1 MTNQS
6 RILKAEEAQEFQ
18 SWTTHLAALNEE
30 FAPFFSL
37 TAPAPNAPNSSSFK
51 ADEVQVLSQHQA
63 DNDNWQNFTVP
74 GLNALS
80 SDEVDGAAGGLSAD
94 DLMAQQQMAMMAE
107 AAGGEFDLKPNA
119 EDASSENGEE
129 TVFDDGFADA
139 IPGSVTIPPVS
150 DDEAFTEARE
160 RGFAE
165 GFEAGMSDGL
175 AQGIAKGESEAQAQ
189 VELILTQELEKLAL
203 TEHAL
208 GQVTNVLGDA
218 LFKPMQRLALHMAKE
233 LVRGE
238 LTVSDAAVTR
248 LVKGCM
254 ERLDVTQGKLQV
266 YMNDEDFQLLQEDS
280 MLQGKIA
287 YLPSSDLQPGSVRV
301 EQADSWVDDLLE
313 ERLLM
318 LSNQALG
325 EVDNKLL
332 APVAHLADEE
342 QEALFSAVSDA
353 DQATTTEALAESE
366 APAKTELE
374 QEQDTESA
382 EKQQQTRAAEDQQGL
397 PEVASQ
403 VTESQPEIAAENIES
418 PESDSSLLAP
428 ESRPEEPETVQDQ
441 VNIDAADDV
450 IEPTDPVSDDEDE
463 IF

>member
-1 MTNQS
+1 
-6 RILKAEEAQEFQ
+6 
-18 SWTTHLAALNEE
+18 
-30 FAPFFSL
+30 
-37 TAPAPNAPNSSSFK
+37 
-51 ADEVQVLSQHQA
+51 
-63 DNDNWQNFTVP
+63 
-74 GLNALS
+74 
-80 SDEVDGAAGGLSAD
+80 
-94 DLMAQQQMAMMAE
+94 
-107 AAGGEFDLKPNA
+107 
-119 EDASSENGEE
+119 
-129 TVFDDGFADA
+129 
-139 IPGSVTIPPVS
+139 
-150 DDEAFTEARE
+150 
-160 RGFAE
+160 
-165 GFEAGMSDGL
+165 
-175 AQGIAKGESEAQAQ
+175 
-189 VELILTQELEKLAL
+189 
-203 TEHAL
+203 
-208 GQVTNVLGDA
+208 
-218 LFKPMQRLALHMAKE
+218 
-233 LVRGE
+233 
-238 LTVSDAAVTR
+238 
-248 LVKGCM
+248 
-254 ERLDVTQGKLQV
+254 
-266 YMNDEDFQLLQEDS
+266 

-418 PESDSSLLAP
+418 PESDSPLLAP
-428 ESRPEEPETVQDQ
+428 ESRPEEPGTVQEQ